1 MKTDLTE
8 ENQSVVMGTAMSP
21 AELQQGI
28 PTSSAFQLLGNGS
41 FLLRCPSWRGTRGFC
56 ILDQSP
62 EKVFQ
67 AWCFIFPGR
76 RSPHSQ
82 RLLQIRGKCYTFV
95 RPENEAV
102 VLLSQRLCQ
111 RAFCCCSMA
120 TGILQARE
128 WLNSQMEKS
137 IKTLRT
143 TQETVIL

>member
-62 EKVFQ
+62 DKGL
-67 AWCFIFPGR
+67 PGMVLHI
-76 RSPHSQ
+76 SWAEVSTQPEAIVDQ
-82 RLLQIRGKCYTFV
+82 R
-95 RPENEAV
+95 
-102 VLLSQRLCQ
+102 
-111 RAFCCCSMA
+111 
-120 TGILQARE
+120 
-128 WLNSQMEKS
+128 
-137 IKTLRT
+137 
-143 TQETVIL
+143 